1 MTALVGQRL
10 ERVNDARL
18 LRGAA
23 RFVDDLE
30 IAHVS
35 YAAIVRSTVAHAN
48 VTGFDASAAGEAAL
62 VLGPDDL
69 AHRVRGGL
77 PVLWVLGDQTTMHTP
92 VVDRRVKYV
101 GQPIGVVVASSR
113 ALAEDLAEAIVIDY
127 DVLPVVADIERALTP
142 GAVLLD
148 ESRPGNVLATFEC
161 GDTAAD
167 VGSAFATAPRQMRRR
182 FRIGRLA
189 GVPMEPRGIA
199 VVPDAHGKLT
209 VYTSTQSAHAVRDGI
224 AEVTGLAQHRIRVIT
239 PEVGGGFGLKDHAY
253 EDELLVVLAALE
265 LGTPV
270 KWIEDRNESLVATTQ
285 ARDEIHDATI
295 AFTDEGRLLALQ
307 VDSARNVGAQLS
319 IFGGGPLFAAL
330 GMMPGPY
337 KWQAVRGVGRL
348 VTTNR
353 TPTGAYRGFGQTQAA
368 LIREHMVELVAR
380 ELDIDP
386 VALRLQNVVGVDEFP
401 YTNRAFITYDNG
413 DYAASLRL
421 AHDLIRREVAARR
434 TPDDG
439 RRRGVG
445 YCMYVQLAGV
455 GPSNVNQLLGLR
467 IGGHEGATVR
477 MERDGTVRLYVGIS
491 PHGQGQETTFAQL
504 VADRLGV
511 AIDDV
516 ELIYGDTD
524 VTPYSAYG
532 TAASRSIAVGGGA
545 AVVASERLATKLRAI
560 AAEMLEANP
569 DDIVLA
575 QRRATVA
582 GTSVSVE
589 LSTIAERASQGFGL
603 PRGMTPGL
611 LESHQYDPESA
622 TFSYAT
628 HACQVAVD
636 TDTGVVEVEH
646 YVVVND
652 CGTIVNPTIVD
663 GQIQGGVAQ
672 GLGAALLEEVVF
684 DDNGQPLTTTLLD
697 YLLPVE
703 SSIPRIVIEHIETPS
718 PYTPGGMKGM
728 GEGGTNGAYGCVV
741 NAVYAA
747 VPEIGAVD
755 CVTPLTP
762 SRLWSLLHEAAAP

>member
-1 MTALVGQRL
+1 MAALVGQRIP
-10 ERVNDARL
+10 RVNDARL
-18 LRGAA
+18 LCGAG
-23 RFVDDLE
+23 RFVDDVD
-30 IAHVS
+30 IPRVS

-48 VTGFDASAAGEAAL
+48 VTRFDASAAGTAAL
-62 VLGPDDL
+62 VMGPDEL
-69 AHRVRGGL
+69 ARRVRGGL
-77 PVLWVLGDQTTMHTP
+77 PVLWVLGDQTSLHTP
-92 VVDRRVKYV
+92 VVDLRVKYV
-101 GQPIGVVVASSR
+101 GQPLGVVVASSR
-113 ALAEDLAEAIVIDY
+113 ALAEDIAESIVVEYED
-127 DVLPVVADIERALTP
+127 LPVVPDIEQALAP
-142 GAVLLD
+142 GAVLID
-148 ESRPGNVLATFEC
+148 ESRPGNVLATLEC
-161 GDTAAD
+161 GDSAAD
-167 VGSAFATAPRQMRRR
+167 TSVVFGSAPRQLRRR
-182 FRIGRLA
+182 FHIGRLT

-239 PEVGGGFGLKDHAY
+239 PDVGGGFGLKDHAY

-270 KWIEDRNESLVATTQ
+270 KWIEDRNESLIATTQ

-295 AFTDEGRLLALQ
+295 AFTDDGRLLGLQ
-307 VDSARNVGAQLS
+307 VESWRNVGAQLS

-348 VTTNR
+348 VATNR

-380 ELDIDP
+380 ELGVDP
-386 VALRLQNVVGVDEFP
+386 VALRLQNLIGVDELP

-413 DYAASLRL
+413 DYAASLLR
-421 AHDLIRREVAARR
+421 ARALIEREIAAVA

-439 RRRGVG
+439 RRRGIG
-445 YCMYVQLAGV
+445 YCVYVQLAGV
-455 GPSNVNQLLGLR
+455 GPSNINQMLGLH

-477 MERDGTVRLYVGIS
+477 MERDATVRLYVGIS

-511 AIDDV
+511 AIEDI

-545 AVVASERLATKLRAI
+545 AIVASDRLATKLRAI

-569 DDIVLA
+569 DDIVLGH
-575 QRRATVA
+575 RRATVV
-582 GTSVSVE
+582 GTNVAVD
-589 LSTIAERASQGFGL
+589 LSQVAERANQGFGL
-603 PRGMTPGL
+603 PAGITPGL

-636 TDTGVVEVEH
+636 TETGVVEVEH

-652 CGTIVNPTIVD
+652 CGTIVNPNIVD
-663 GQIQGGVAQ
+663 GQIQGGIAQ

-703 SSIPRIVIEHIETPS
+703 SSIPQIVIEHIETPS

-728 GEGGTNGAYGCVV
+728 GEGGTNGAYACVV

-755 CVTPLTP
+755 CVTPLSP
-762 SRLWSLLHEAAAP
+762 SRLWSLLHEASAR